1 MIQPV
6 RWALRA
12 IGPAIPPVN
21 PVEAARAGL
30 GALVGL
36 AVAGLFLLSPATD
49 FQLGLYLIA
58 PFGATSV
65 LVFAVPSSP
74 LAQPWSAVVGNTA
87 SALVAVAVCAVI
99 ADPALRVALA
109 VGLAITVMIL
119 LRALHPPG
127 GAVAM
132 TAALSPEAMERLG
145 FWFALSPVAA
155 GTLLLVV
162 VAAVYASLTGRR
174 YPFRQFD
181 EVNPHGT
188 HDQNPVERLGLSEA
202 ELTDILTQYRQSLNL
217 GVEDL
222 ARLIAAAEMQA
233 ASHQTGP
240 LTAGDIMSRDLV
252 TVGPEARLGQVA
264 DEFRRHGFTSLPVVG
279 ADKTFLGVIFQI
291 HLIRRARRDA
301 FGLQS
306 GFRSALARLVRRDT
320 PVEAQD
326 IMAVNGPHATP
337 EMPVAALLPMMAEG
351 SIDAVPVLDGRRIV
365 GIVTRTDLIA
375 ALARQSLRQPAI

>member
-1 MIQPV
+1 MLLPV

-12 IGPAIPPVN
+12 IGPAIPPVS

-30 GALVGL
+30 GALIGL
-36 AVAGLFLLSPATD
+36 GVTGLFLLSPSVD
-49 FQLGLYLIA
+49 LRLGLYLIA

-87 SALVAVAVCAVI
+87 SAVVAVAVCALI
-99 ADPALRVALA
+99 DDPALRVALA

-132 TAALSPEAMERLG
+132 TAALSPEAVNELG
-145 FWFALSPVAA
+145 LWFALSPVAA

-162 VAAVYASLTGRR
+162 VAALYAALTGRR

-188 HDQNPVERLGLSEA
+188 SDHSPVERLGLSEA
-202 ELTDILTQYRQSLNL
+202 ELTAILTQYRQSLNL

-240 LTAGDIMSRDLV
+240 LTTGDIMSRDLV
-252 TVGPEARLGQVA
+252 TVGPETRLGAVA
-264 DEFRRHGFTSLPVVG
+264 DEFRRHGFTALPVVG
-279 ADKTFLGVIFQI
+279 SGNTFLGVIFQI

-301 FGLQS
+301 FGLQA

-326 IMAVNGPHATP
+326 IMSVNGPHATP
-337 EMPVAALLPMMAEG
+337 ETPVAALLPMMAEG
-351 SIDAVPVLDGRRIV
+351 STDAVPVLDGRRIV

-375 ALARQSLRQPAI
+375 ALARQSLRQPAA